1 MKNTYIYLILA
12 FMILNACEKQ
22 DFLNK
27 YPLDAITDANYWKTT
42 SDLQLY
48 VNQYYTKFPNL
59 YEMTSSTGTGIYG
72 VDNNSDNMAPAMFN
86 TTLGGTNTVPA
97 SGGGWDWADIRSTN
111 IFLANYKSCTSPIAD
126 YNTYVG
132 ETMFFK
138 AFFYFKLLRKF
149 GDLPWYSK
157 PLETNSTELY
167 DPRLPRNVVADSIIS
182 LLDNAAS
189 RLKEKGKE
197 TSFRVYKEI
206 ALLLKARVALYE
218 GTWEKYHAG
227 TPFGITGSDPAKYLQ
242 LAATMADAVMSTGK
256 FKLYSTGKINLDYIN
271 LFNGNDYSAVSEIM
285 LWAKYDMKLG
295 MAHSAF
301 LASYNGRGT
310 GLSKSMIESYLC
322 SDGLPAAMSPLYKG
336 DANYLTATQN
346 RDSRLTQT
354 LYMPGDPVRILNG
367 VVLATFLYPEIDNA
381 SSGGLNTTGYEIE
394 KGHRP
399 IKYSA
404 ADFFDSDQA
413 TVLFRYAEVLLIY
426 AEAKAELGTIV
437 QGDLDK
443 SINLLRA
450 RAGMPNMNLGE
461 INGWGNIKEFP
472 SLSNIINEVRRERKI
487 ELAVE
492 GYRQDDLFRWR
503 AHSLISGVKPLGA
516 KFVQASY
523 PSMVVGKNVYV
534 NGDGYIEPYQKS
546 LPAGWGFK
554 PERDY
559 LSPIPTNEL
568 TLNAK
573 LKQNPGW

>member
-1 MKNTYIYLILA
+1 MKRIYLYLIFALLILSSC
-12 FMILNACEKQ
+12 NKQ
-22 DFLNK
+22 DFLNR
-27 YPLDAITDANYWKTT
+27 YPQDAITDANYWKTT
-42 SDLQLY
+42 SDLELY
-48 VNQYYTKFPNL
+48 VNQYYVKFPNL

-72 VDNNSDNMAPAMFN
+72 VDNNSDNMVPAIFN
-86 TTLGGTNTVPA
+86 KTLGGTNTVPA
-97 SGGGWDWADIRSTN
+97 SGGGWDWSDIRSAN

-126 YNTYVG
+126 YNTFVG
-132 ETMFFK
+132 EAMFFK
-138 AFFYFKLLRKF
+138 AFFYFNLMRKF

-157 PLETNSTELY
+157 PLETDSPQLY
-167 DPRLPRNVVADSIIS
+167 DPRLARNVVADSIIS
-182 LLDNAAS
+182 LLDNAAG

-197 TSFRVYKEI
+197 TSFRVYKEL

-227 TPFGITGSDPAKYLQ
+227 TPFGVTGSDPAKYLQ
-242 LAATMADAVMSTGK
+242 LAATTADAVMSTGK
-256 FKLYSTGKINLDYIN
+256 FKLYSTGKVNLDYIN
-271 LFNGNDYSAVSEIM
+271 LFNGNDYSTVSEIM
-285 LWAKYDMKLG
+285 LWAKYDIKLG
-295 MAHSAF
+295 MGHSAF

-310 GLSKSMIESYLC
+310 GLSKSILESYLC
-322 SDGLPAAMSPLYKG
+322 SDGLPISMSPLYKG
-336 DANYLTATQN
+336 DATYLTATQN

-354 LYMPGDPVRILNG
+354 LYMPGDPVRVLNG
-367 VVLATFLYPEIDNA
+367 VVLATFQYPEIDNA
-381 SSGGLNTTGYEIE
+381 SSGGINTTGYEIE

-399 IKYSA
+399 IKNST

-413 TVLFRYAEVLLIY
+413 TVLFRYAEALLIF

-450 RAGMPNMNLGE
+450 RVGMPNMNLGD
-461 INGWGNIKEFP
+461 INGWSNTKEFP

-492 GYRQDDLFRWR
+492 GYRFDDLCRWR
-503 AHSLISGVKPLGA
+503 AHNLITGVKPLGA

-523 PSMVVGKNVYV
+523 PTMVVGKNVYV

-554 PERDY
+554 PDRDY

-568 TLNAK
+568 TLNTK

>member
-1 MKNTYIYLILA
+1 MKRIYLYLIFALLI
-12 FMILNACEKQ
+12 FSSCNKQ
-22 DFLNK
+22 DFLNR
-27 YPLDAITDANYWKTT
+27 YPLDAITDANYWKTS
-42 SDLQLY
+42 SDLELY
-48 VNQYYTKFPNL
+48 VNQYYVKFPNL
-59 YEMTSSTGTGIYG
+59 YELTSSTGLGIYG
-72 VDNNSDNMAPAMFN
+72 VDNNSDIMVPAMFDK
-86 TTLGGTNTVPA
+86 TLGGSNTSPA

-126 YNTYVG
+126 YNTFVG
-132 ETMFFK
+132 EAMFFK
-138 AFFYFKLLRKF
+138 AFFYFNLMRKF
-149 GDLPWYSK
+149 GDLPWYST
-157 PLETNSTELY
+157 PLETNSPNLY

-182 LLDNAAS
+182 LLDNAAG

-197 TSFRVYKEI
+197 TSFRVYKEL

-227 TPFGITGSDPAKYLQ
+227 TAFGVTGSDPNKYLQ
-242 LAATMADAVMSTGK
+242 LAAAAAENVMSTGK
-256 FKLYSTGKINLDYIN
+256 FKLYSTGKTNLDYIN
-271 LFNGNDYSAVSEIM
+271 LFNNNDYSSVSEIM
-285 LWAKYDMKLG
+285 LWAKYDIKLG
-295 MAHSAF
+295 MGHSAF
-301 LASYNGRGT
+301 LTSYNGRGT
-310 GLSKSMIESYLC
+310 GLSKSILESYLC
-322 SDGLPAAMSPLYKG
+322 SDGLPISMSPLYKG
-336 DANYLTATQN
+336 DATYLTATQS

-367 VVLATFLYPEIDNA
+367 VVLATFQYPEIDNA

-399 IKYSA
+399 VKYSS

-413 TVLFRYAEVLLIY
+413 TILFRYAEALLIF
-426 AEAKAELGTIV
+426 AEAKAELGTIA

-450 RAGMPNMNLGE
+450 RVGMPSMNLGD
-461 INGWGNIKEFP
+461 INGWTNTKEFP

-492 GYRQDDLFRWR
+492 GYRFDDLCRWR
-503 AHSLISGVKPLGA
+503 AHNLISGVKPLGA

-523 PSMVVGKNVYV
+523 PTMVVGKNIYV

-554 PERDY
+554 PDRDY